1 MFRRLGGRG
10 RHPYF
15 SRWLR
20 SASFASLSL
29 AAGSA
34 ALAWPPGSG
43 SPVEE
48 TTVRAVDPAAINDAE
63 RTAFLGELGVLRWHG
78 VGYRGQ
84 GVRIAVLDY
93 GFRGY
98 REKLKHGLPAEVRTK
113 SFRRDGDIEAR
124 DSQHGILCAEI
135 LHTLAPDAEIVLADW
150 EPDSPDSFFR
160 ALRWVKSEGVR
171 AVTCS
176 VVMPSWSDG
185 GGGGPQHAAL
195 REILGAG
202 DDEHDVSL
210 FAAAGNLAQRHWAGP
225 LRPNAD
231 GDHEWSPGQRC
242 NRLLPWGNE
251 PIAIELYGPPAEC
264 VVQVRDH
271 DSGAILEKA
280 ELKTEGGAATAALRL
295 EVQAD
300 RRYDIVLHVSGR
312 PTGTFHLVVL
322 GGDLDIA
329 RTKGSIPFP
338 GDGTNVVTLGA
349 VDRDHR
355 RLAYSSCGPNSP
367 RPKPDFVAQVPFPS
381 RCRERPFTGTSA
393 AAPQG
398 AGLAAL
404 LLSRW
409 PHSTPAEI
417 HAMLRTSAVD
427 LLTPGHDAET
437 GYGLLRLP

>member
-1 MFRRLGGRG
+1 MFRRLGRSGR
-10 RHPYF
+10 RPKF

-20 SASFASLSL
+20 HASFASLSL
-29 AAGSA
+29 LAGSA
-34 ALAWPPGSG
+34 VYAWPPGTG

-48 TTVRAVDPAAINDAE
+48 TTVRVVDSAATSDAE
-63 RTAFLGELGVLRWHG
+63 RTAFLDELGVPRWHG
-78 VGYRGQ
+78 VGFRGE
-84 GVRIAVLDY
+84 GVRVAVLDY

-98 REKLKHGLPAEVRTK
+98 REKLKRGLPAEVRTK
-113 SFRRDGDIEAR
+113 SFRRDGDLEAR
-124 DSQHGILCAEI
+124 DSQHGILCAEV
-135 LHTLAPDAEIVLADW
+135 LHTLAPDAEILLADW
-150 EPDSPDSFFR
+150 EPDSPESFFR
-160 ALRWVKSEGVR
+160 ALRWAKSEGAR
-171 AVTCS
+171 IVTCS

-185 GGGGPQHAAL
+185 AGGGPHHAAL

-202 DDEHDVSL
+202 HDEKDVSL

-225 LRPNAD
+225 LRTNDD
-231 GDHEWSPGQRC
+231 GYHEWAPGQRY
-242 NRLLPWGNE
+242 NRLLPWGDE

-264 VVQVRDH
+264 VVQLRDH
-271 DSGAILEKA
+271 DSGAVLEGA
-280 ELKTEGGAATAALRL
+280 DLKTDGGAATAALRL
-295 EVQAD
+295 DVEAGK
-300 RRYDIVLHVSGR
+300 RYDVALRVTGR
-312 PTGTFHLVVL
+312 PKGTFHVVVL

-329 RTKGSIPFP
+329 RSEGSIPFP
-338 GDGTNVVTLGA
+338 GDGTNVITLGA

-417 HAMLRTSAVD
+417 HEMLRTSALD
-427 LLTPGHDAET
+427 LLAPGHDDET
-437 GYGLLRLP
+437 GFGLLRLP